1 MNIGPKG
8 IALFCAMALFAAATP
23 AHALRVTT
31 WNLLAYGKNNQNSTF
46 TARQADFRTVMAAL
60 SPDVLIC
67 QELDA
72 PAAKDSFLINVLNV
86 VEPGQWSGQIV
97 DVLGGEAMCVF
108 WKPSTA
114 AVSSFSA
121 FDDGG
126 GFRKVMQCLV
136 KPVGY
141 LTNPGWFRLYSVHL
155 KADQGSQCSPPCET
169 IRNTECTNIRITLN
183 TDQPVAGPNF
193 LIGGDSNFYGATEGG
208 YIRLTESQTNNYG
221 RCKDYLLMPGNWHA
235 NSGYLLYD
243 TQCACNLTGCLTDRG
258 VTFAGGGLDDRFD
271 WLMTS
276 YSAQD
281 ATGFDLAG
289 YTTFGQDGAH
299 YNQNVN
305 DGGFNYAVGYT
316 IATALKNTSDHLPVV
331 AIVRLPAKIS
341 AASQLDF
348 GPVITGATAEQA
360 LAVSNIAPQPIGYTV
375 SGSYPL
381 TLPGDSLRYS
391 LSPPTDFTA
400 PPGNFVQPAGAL
412 ATSQTIGMSTAS
424 AGAKSGTLT
433 LATNDPDSLSKSV
446 LLSGSVLRHAAASLD
461 SLSVVLAGTLDFGV
475 RLTDSYADTAVK
487 VFDQG
492 YDGLQ
497 AQLAVNA
504 GVISGGGGHFSIMG
518 GFSGSLVAGTPAAYV
533 IHFDTTGVVLDSTYE
548 ATLTF
553 SSADETLPGALA
565 QPDLVVTLRAHP
577 TYEGVG
583 VPAGLPTAL
592 RFYPPRPNPAA
603 GAIQFAYDLPKAAP
617 VRLEV
622 FDLSGRRVANV
633 ASGQTEAGHHELRW
647 SPRGDGGGVAAG
659 LYFARFSVPGMTRM
673 VRIVLLP

>member
-8 IALFCAMALFAAATP
+8 IALFCAMALLAVAAP
-23 AHALRVTT
+23 AYALRVAT
-31 WNLLAYGKNNQNSTF
+31 WNLLQYGYNNQTSTI

-72 PAAKDSFLINVLNV
+72 PMAKDSFQINVLNV
-86 VEPGQWSGQIV
+86 VEPGQWTGQIV
-97 DVLGGEAMCVF
+97 DVLGTEAMCVF
-108 WKPSTA
+108 WKPSAA
-114 AVSSFSA
+114 AVSSISA
-121 FDDGG
+121 FTDGG
-126 GFRKVMQCLV
+126 PRKVMQCLV

-155 KADQGSQCSPPCET
+155 KAGGPATADST
-169 IRNTECTNIRITLN
+169 TRRTECTNIRITLN
-183 TDQPVAGPNF
+183 GDQPVAGPNF
-193 LIGGDSNFYGATEGG
+193 LIGGDSNIYGAYEGA

-243 TQCACNLTGCLTDRG
+243 TQCPCNLQGVGCLTDRG

-299 YNQNVN
+299 YNNDVN
-305 DGGFNYAVGYT
+305 GGGFNYAVGYT
-316 IATALKNTSDHLPVV
+316 VATALKNTSDHLPVV

-400 PPGNFVQPAGAL
+400 PPGNFVQPAGAV

-424 AGAKSGTLT
+424 AGVKSGALT

-446 LLSGSVLRHAAASLD
+446 LLSGTVLRHAAASLD
-461 SLSVVLAGTLDFGV
+461 SLSVVLAGTLDFGA
-475 RLTDSYADTAVK
+475 RLTDSTPTRPSRSSTRVTTACRR
-487 VFDQG
+487 
-492 YDGLQ
+492 
-497 AQLAVNA
+497 
-504 GVISGGGGHFSIMG
+504 
-518 GFSGSLVAGTPAAYV
+518 GS
-533 IHFDTTGVVLDSTYE
+533 
-548 ATLTF
+548 
-553 SSADETLPGALA
+553 
-565 QPDLVVTLRAHP
+565 R
-577 TYEGVG
+577 
-583 VPAGLPTAL
+583 
-592 RFYPPRPNPAA
+592 
-603 GAIQFAYDLPKAAP
+603 
-617 VRLEV
+617 
-622 FDLSGRRVANV
+622 
-633 ASGQTEAGHHELRW
+633 
-647 SPRGDGGGVAAG
+647 
-659 LYFARFSVPGMTRM
+659 
-673 VRIVLLP
+673 